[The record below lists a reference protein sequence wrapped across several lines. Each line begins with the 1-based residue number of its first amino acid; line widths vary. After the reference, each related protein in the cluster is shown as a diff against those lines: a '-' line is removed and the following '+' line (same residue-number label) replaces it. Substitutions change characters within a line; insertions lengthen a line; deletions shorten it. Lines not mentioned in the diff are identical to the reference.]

1 MEEKDKVWIEIQQL
15 NRAIENLLDQYQGI
29 VGQYEELRQEPSII
43 AIYDAAKTLARK
55 QSLLYE
61 SYKST
66 KTAEKKADIAKMN

>member
-66 KTAEKKADIAKMN
+66 KTAKKNADIAKMN